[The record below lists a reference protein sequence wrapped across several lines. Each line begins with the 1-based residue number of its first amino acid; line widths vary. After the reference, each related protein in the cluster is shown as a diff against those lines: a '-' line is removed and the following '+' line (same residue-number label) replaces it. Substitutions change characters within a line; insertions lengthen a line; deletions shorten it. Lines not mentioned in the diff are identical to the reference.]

1 MRCGPGR
8 WMTDMRQR
16 GGSSISNLRT
26 AFRFAQWAS
35 SLPKAPT
42 KLQVM
47 DFLQCTG
54 PMAVNWR
61 NEWLANLPNPFPQNI
76 TGGNRTHT
84 DQDMP

>member
-1 MRCGPGR
+1 MREP
-8 WMTDMRQR
+8 
-16 GGSSISNLRT
+16 GGSTISNLRT

-35 SLPKAPT
+35 TLPKPPT

-47 DFLQCTG
+47 NFLQCTG

-61 NEWLANLPNPFPQNI
+61 RAWLSNLPNPFPQDAS
-76 TGGNRTHT
+76 GGNRHPT